1 MRASDIMTT
10 SVVSVGPDTEVK
22 EIAGLLLKH
31 RISAVP
37 VVNKNDQVIGLV
49 SEGDLMRRAENDTE
63 DRHAWWLAELV
74 STRNKPADY
83 IKSHGRRASDVMT
96 RAVISVEDDAPLNE
110 IASLLERHHIKRV
123 PVIREDRLV
132 GIVSRANLLHGLA
145 AQRSDAGGDV
155 APDDKELRER
165 IMKEVSQAAGVDA
178 PLITATVNDGT
189 VQLWGSVDH
198 ATKKQAALVAAESI
212 EGVKSVQN
220 NIALIPPWVA
230 AY

>member
-37 VVNKNDQVIGLV
+37 VVNKDDQVIGLV

-63 DRHAWWLAELV
+63 DRHAWWLAELL
-74 STRNKPADY
+74 STRNKSADY

-96 RAVISVEDDAPLNE
+96 RAVISVKDDAPLNE

-123 PVIREDRLV
+123 PVTRKDRLV

-145 AQRSDAGGDV
+145 AQRDDAGGDV
-155 APDDKELRER
+155 APSDKELRER
-165 IMKEVSQAAGVDA
+165 VMKEISQAAGVDA
-178 PLITATVNDGT
+178 ALITATVNDGT
-189 VQLWGSVDH
+189 VQLWGSVDD
-198 ATKKQAALVAAESI
+198 ATKKKAALVAAESV

-220 NIALIPPWVA
+220 NIGLIPPWVA